1 MGEYD
6 LKKQNENTRKQ
17 ITNLESQIMNE
28 KELIRRKMLKDQLVK
43 WKEFVKRQEWMHK
56 KFKNSILEEQEREN
70 FKLKMIQKDEEVR
83 NNVQRELE
91 RRVLWSRK
99 MDVRRKERS
108 LITKQLKKE
117 QAAKQEEY
125 RQKSAQ
131 REKEILKMKKFKM
144 HPERLRAN

>member
-1 MGEYD
+1 MG
-6 LKKQNENTRKQ
+6 
-17 ITNLESQIMNE
+17 
-28 KELIRRKMLKDQLVK
+28 
-43 WKEFVKRQEWMHK
+43 
-56 KFKNSILEEQEREN
+56 
-70 FKLKMIQKDEEVR
+70 KLKMIQKDEEVR

-131 REKEILKMKKFKM
+131 REKEILKMKKIQNASRKVASKLRDEKRRDAQIKAIKEAK
-144 HPERLRAN
+144 EREERKKQKKKKKKNSRCIPPLKRGDQPREFFFFFFFF

>member
-1 MGEYD
+1 MGERENFK
-6 LKKQNENTRKQ
+6 LKMIQKDEEVRNNVQRE
-17 ITNLESQIMNE
+17 LERRVLWS
-28 KELIRRKMLKDQLVK
+28 RKMLKDQLVK

-91 RRVLWSRK
+91 RRVLRSRK

-117 QAAKQEEY
+117 QAAKQE
-125 RQKSAQ
+125 
-131 REKEILKMKKFKM
+131 
-144 HPERLRAN
+144 